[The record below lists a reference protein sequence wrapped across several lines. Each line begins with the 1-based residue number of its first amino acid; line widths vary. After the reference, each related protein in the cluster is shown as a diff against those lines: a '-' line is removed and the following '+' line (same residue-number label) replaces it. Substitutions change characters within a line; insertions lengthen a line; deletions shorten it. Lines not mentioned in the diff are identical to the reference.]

1 MGSVGQ
7 RARRGVLYELD
18 SDSDEKLMKKPA
30 AKRNSRKGSRVSRAR
45 QGQVCRGEGQG
56 EAGAAA
62 QGEAAQVR
70 GEGQGGGRQAE
81 LMCRGLGS
89 AGLLFLESFR
99 AQVLRRKVHGRCM
112 DGAWMVLLRKGK
124 DN

>member
-1 MGSVGQ
+1 MKPWGPWDNELDVGF
-7 RARRGVLYELD
+7 YELD

-30 AKRNSRKGSRVSRAR
+30 AKRNSRKGSRMSRAR

-70 GEGQGGGRQAE
+70 GEGQGEAGGRQAE

-99 AQVLRRKVHGRCM
+99 AQVL
-112 DGAWMVLLRKGK
+112 
-124 DN
+124 